1 MPVLP
6 PPRRPILAI
15 IGNAG
20 EIAPERR
27 DAAFAIGKAA
37 VEAGFRIV
45 CGGRDG
51 VMLAAAQGAH
61 HASNYREGDT
71 IGIQFGY
78 DLAEANPWIDITI
91 PTGMGYARNMV
102 VVSSAHVVVAIGGG
116 SGTLS
121 EIALAWQI
129 GKPIV
134 AWTGAGGWAD
144 KLANTHL
151 DGRFALPIE
160 GFTDVEALILRA
172 RELAA
177 GERHAVNTQ
186 W

>member
-1 MPVLP
+1 MTALP

-20 EIAPERR
+20 DIPDELRE
-27 DAAFAIGKAA
+27 AALAIGQAA

-61 HASNYREGDT
+61 RAANYREGDT

-78 DLAEANPWIDITI
+78 DPDEANPWIDVAI

-102 VVSSAHVVVAIGGG
+102 VVSSAHVVVAVGGG

-134 AWTGAGGWAD
+134 AWTGTGGWA
-144 KLANTHL
+144 KRLADTHL
-151 DGRFALPIE
+151 DGRFAQPIE
-160 GFTDVEALILRA
+160 GFHDVDALIRRA
-172 RELAA
+172 KELAA
-177 GERHAVNTQ
+177 GERQAVNTR